1 VKKLR
6 NRQNMNLRTKKTIAK
21 EILYFFIGIIIILIF
36 WAFIEVQNSY
46 YKNEVISYNQEIVR
60 LQTLRKPLLNADKLK
75 KLNENAKNMFESG
88 SSKEDILAM
97 KDAFVK
103 RFGIKYNLNEKLKL
117 EKEEK
122 VITNEL
128 NKTSLKIL
136 DGYEISDKVVILS
149 IIFFVL
155 LYPIRFVFILVK
167 WAIKTIK
174 IKN

>member
-1 VKKLR
+1 
-6 NRQNMNLRTKKTIAK
+6 MNLRTKKTIAK

>member
-1 VKKLR
+1 
-6 NRQNMNLRTKKTIAK
+6 MNLRTKKIIAK
-21 EILYFFIGIIIILIF
+21 EILYFFIGIIMILIF
-36 WAFIEVQNSY
+36 WTIMEIQNSY
-46 YKNEVISYNQEIVR
+46 YRNEVISYNQEIVR

-75 KLNENAKNMFESG
+75 KLNENAKKMSESG

-103 RFGIKYNLNEKLKL
+103 RFGIKYNFNQKIKLEKLK
-117 EKEEK
+117 KEEK

-136 DGYEISDKVVILS
+136 NRYEISYKLGSLS

-155 LYPIRFVFILVK
+155 LYPIRFVFILVR

-174 IKN
+174 IKD

>member
-1 VKKLR
+1 
-6 NRQNMNLRTKKTIAK
+6 MNLRTKKTIAK

-60 LQTLRKPLLNADKLK
+60 LQTLRKPFLNADKLK
-75 KLNENAKNMFESG
+75 KLNENAKKMFESG
-88 SSKEDILAM
+88 SSNEDILAM

-136 DGYEISDKVVILS
+136 DGYKISDKVVILS

>member
-1 VKKLR
+1 
-6 NRQNMNLRTKKTIAK
+6 MNLRTKKTIAK

-36 WAFIEVQNSY
+36 WAFIEIQNSY

-60 LQTLRKPLLNADKLK
+60 LHTLRKPLLNADKLK
-75 KLNENAKNMFESG
+75 KLNENAKKMFESG

-97 KDAFVK
+97 KDAFIK
-103 RFGIKYNLNEKLKL
+103 RFGIKYNLNEKIKL
-117 EKEEK
+117 EKLKKEEK

-136 DGYEISDKVVILS
+136 EGYEITDKVGILS

-155 LYPIRFVFILVK
+155 LYPIRFVFILVR

-174 IKN
+174 IKD